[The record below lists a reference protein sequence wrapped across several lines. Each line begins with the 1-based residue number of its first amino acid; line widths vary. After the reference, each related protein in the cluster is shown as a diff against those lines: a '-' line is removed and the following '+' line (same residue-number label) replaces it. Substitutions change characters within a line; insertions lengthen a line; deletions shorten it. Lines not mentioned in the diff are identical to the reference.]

1 MFNNITSTLLSGD
14 SSEKLIWTLC
24 SVLCGSCLISTIVL
38 QISSLLGHKS
48 LAKYLATSSRYI
60 WYWCIG
66 QLSVYSLACVAGG
79 LSGEREKRCE
89 NSRITKTR
97 AKPAFSALY
106 SSRLCRSFARSTSKT
121 ASYTGY
127 NFDEI
132 NEKFRPLPS
141 SPTTPPP
148 PHPKSK
154 MGKWRVLPFAQLHPW
169 FGVDWGCCSNLF
181 CQDCNLSDFSE
192 NNKLNGY
199 ARAFN
204 PLNPHRCSA

>member
-1 MFNNITSTLLSGD
+1 M
-14 SSEKLIWTLC
+14 
-24 SVLCGSCLISTIVL
+24 L

-66 QLSVYSLACVAGG
+66 QLSVYSLTCVA
-79 LSGEREKRCE
+79 SGEREKRCE
-89 NSRITKTR
+89 NTRITKTR

-141 SPTTPPP
+141 SPTPPP
-148 PHPKSK
+148 RPTPNRRWENGAFCPLRSFTLDLEGIGAAVPIYSAKIAILAILAKTTSW
-154 MGKWRVLPFAQLHPW
+154 MGM
-169 FGVDWGCCSNLF
+169 
-181 CQDCNLSDFSE
+181 
-192 NNKLNGY
+192 
-199 ARAFN
+199 RA
-204 PLNPHRCSA
+204 LLIL

>member
-89 NSRITKTR
+89 NTRITKTR

-148 PHPKSK
+148 PLPQIEDGK
-154 MGKWRVLPFAQLHPW
+154 MARFALCAASSLIWSGLGLLFQFILPRLQ
-169 FGVDWGCCSNLF
+169 S
-181 CQDCNLSDFSE
+181 
-192 NNKLNGY
+192 
-199 ARAFN
+199 
-204 PLNPHRCSA
+204 

>member
-24 SVLCGSCLISTIVL
+24 SVLCGSCLHLNNCVTD
-38 QISSLLGHKS
+38 
-48 LAKYLATSSRYI
+48 
-60 WYWCIG
+60 
-66 QLSVYSLACVAGG
+66 QLSTWAQVAGQVSCNIQSIYLILMYRSVVG
-79 LSGEREKRCE
+79 LQPNLRSFWREEKKRCE
-89 NSRITKTR
+89 NTRITKTR

-154 MGKWRVLPFAQLHPW
+154 MGKWRVLPFAASPLIW
-169 FGVDWGCCSNLF
+169 RGLGLLF
-181 CQDCNLSDFSE
+181 QFILPRLQS
-192 NNKLNGY
+192 
-199 ARAFN
+199 
-204 PLNPHRCSA
+204 

>member
-1 MFNNITSTLLSGD
+1 MFNNITSALLSGD

-24 SVLCGSCLISTIVL
+24 SVLCGCCLHLNNCVTDQLST
-38 QISSLLGHKS
+38 
-48 LAKYLATSSRYI
+48 TSSRYI

-89 NSRITKTR
+89 NTRITKTR

-106 SSRLCRSFARSTSKT
+106 SSRPCRSFACSTSKT
-121 ASYTGY
+121 SSYTGY

-148 PHPKSK
+148 PPSPQIEDGK
-154 MGKWRVLPFAQLHPW
+154 MARFALCAASSLIWSGLGLLFQFILPRLQ
-169 FGVDWGCCSNLF
+169 S
-181 CQDCNLSDFSE
+181 
-192 NNKLNGY
+192 
-199 ARAFN
+199 
-204 PLNPHRCSA
+204 

>member
-48 LAKYLATSSRYI
+48 LTKYLATSSRYI

-89 NSRITKTR
+89 NTRITKTR

-148 PHPKSK
+148 PPTPNRRWENGAFCPLRSFILDLEWIGAAVPIYSAKIAILAILAKTTSW
-154 MGKWRVLPFAQLHPW
+154 MGM
-169 FGVDWGCCSNLF
+169 
-181 CQDCNLSDFSE
+181 
-192 NNKLNGY
+192 
-199 ARAFN
+199 RA
-204 PLNPHRCSA
+204 LLIL

>member
-24 SVLCGSCLISTIVL
+24 SVLCGSCLHLNNCVTDQLST
-38 QISSLLGHKS
+38 
-48 LAKYLATSSRYI
+48 TSSRYI

-66 QLSVYSLACVAGG
+66 QLSVYTLACVAGG

-89 NSRITKTR
+89 NTRITKTR

-106 SSRLCRSFARSTSKT
+106 SSRPCRSFACSTSKT
-121 ASYTGY
+121 SSYTGY

-148 PHPKSK
+148 PFTPNRRWENGAFCPLRSFILDLEWIGAAVPIYSAKIAILAILAKTTSW
-154 MGKWRVLPFAQLHPW
+154 MGM
-169 FGVDWGCCSNLF
+169 
-181 CQDCNLSDFSE
+181 
-192 NNKLNGY
+192 
-199 ARAFN
+199 RA
-204 PLNPHRCSA
+204 LLIL

>member
-24 SVLCGSCLISTIVL
+24 SVLCGSCLILTIVL

-89 NSRITKTR
+89 NAHYENARQACVFRPILL
-97 AKPAFSALY
+97 AALSVICVLY
-106 SSRLCRSFARSTSKT
+106 KQNLQLHRLQFWRNKWKILT
-121 ASYTGY
+121 ASRVT
-127 NFDEI
+127 
-132 NEKFRPLPS
+132 P
-141 SPTTPPP
+141 TPPP
-148 PHPKSK
+148 PPPPQIEDGK
-154 MGKWRVLPFAQLHPW
+154 MARFALCAASSLIWSGLGLLFQFILPRLQ
-169 FGVDWGCCSNLF
+169 S
-181 CQDCNLSDFSE
+181 
-192 NNKLNGY
+192 
-199 ARAFN
+199 
-204 PLNPHRCSA
+204 